1 MGMSMC
7 SSLFRLGV
15 LPGSGAWETCNLRGA
30 YDTREVLISSSAN
43 FSAVASPK
51 PGCERSGLSR
61 QASQA
66 AYAPQQGRPN
76 EEKIAFYDKL
86 QDTLDSLPVTSDII
100 LLGDLNGHVGREV
113 VENVT
118 GHFGIQEETIGVT
131 KPGQSKKKKTAWWT
145 EEMAEAVKL
154 KSTAFKY
161 WLKVRTSA
169 ARVDYECKRKAAN
182 QLKRRLK
189 KEQWVRIGEDLK
201 ADFKCGRKLLY
212 GMAKSYRNGRSQETS
227 PNVLDKDGNILRDKD
242 KIDSRWQEHFQE
254 LLNVVGDMNHD
265 PLTTN
270 HETPVVDNTETHE
283 PDITMEEL
291 DAALKSM
298 KNNRAPG
305 PDFLCIETIKAGEKA
320 FDRVPRNKMW
330 EVMSQAQ
337 IPPKL
342 LSAIKSTYVEQK
354 SAVRGSENYFS
365 INTGILEDVMTKWD
379 DGLNEKGL
387 KLSYDK
393 TEYMAVGKDL
403 VTRDLDVNGHAIKP
417 VDTFTYLGSTVN
429 NAATIDTEINN
440 RIAKFSKNTGALYPL
455 LRDRN
460 IPTDVRVHIY
470 TSILKPILTYGC
482 ETWTLTERRRSILQ
496 AAEMRVLR
504 LIYGVTKRDH
514 IRNTTIRA
522 SLKVEPIIN
531 YVEKS
536 QLRWFGHVKRMAATR
551 GVKRILEWKPPGK
564 RPLGRPRMR
573 WTDGLKK
580 ILAKR
585 TNISFEEAEKLCG
598 NRTAWRSLIGT
609 LN

>member
-1 MGMSMC
+1 MAGKC
-7 SSLFRLGV
+7 SLALVVLVILVGLLTDQPGV
-15 LPGSGAWETCNLRGA
+15 L
-30 YDTREVLISSSAN
+30 SAP
-43 FSAVASPK
+43 A
-51 PGCERSGLSR
+51 
-61 QASQA
+61 
-66 AYAPQQGRPN
+66 
-76 EEKIAFYDKL
+76 
-86 QDTLDSLPVTSDII
+86 
-100 LLGDLNGHVGREV
+100 
-113 VENVT
+113 
-118 GHFGIQEETIGVT
+118 
-131 KPGQSKKKKTAWWT
+131 
-145 EEMAEAVKL
+145 
-154 KSTAFKY
+154 
-161 WLKVRTSA
+161 
-169 ARVDYECKRKAAN
+169 
-182 QLKRRLK
+182 
-189 KEQWVRIGEDLK
+189 
-201 ADFKCGRKLLY
+201 
-212 GMAKSYRNGRSQETS
+212 
-227 PNVLDKDGNILRDKD
+227 
-242 KIDSRWQEHFQE
+242 
-254 LLNVVGDMNHD
+254 
-265 PLTTN
+265 
-270 HETPVVDNTETHE
+270 E
-283 PDITMEEL
+283 PD
-291 DAALKSM
+291 
-298 KNNRAPG
+298 PY
-305 PDFLCIETIKAGEKA
+305 EKA

-403 VTRDLDVNGHAIKP
+403 ATRDLDVNGHAIKP

-460 IPTDVRVHIY
+460 IPTEVRVHIY

-536 QLRWFGHVKRMAATR
+536 QLRWFGHVKRMAATW

>member
-1 MGMSMC
+1 
-7 SSLFRLGV
+7 
-15 LPGSGAWETCNLRGA
+15 
-30 YDTREVLISSSAN
+30 
-43 FSAVASPK
+43 
-51 PGCERSGLSR
+51 
-61 QASQA
+61 
-66 AYAPQQGRPN
+66 
-76 EEKIAFYDKL
+76 
-86 QDTLDSLPVTSDII
+86 
-100 LLGDLNGHVGREV
+100 
-113 VENVT
+113 
-118 GHFGIQEETIGVT
+118 
-131 KPGQSKKKKTAWWT
+131 
-145 EEMAEAVKL
+145 
-154 KSTAFKY
+154 
-161 WLKVRTSA
+161 
-169 ARVDYECKRKAAN
+169 
-182 QLKRRLK
+182 
-189 KEQWVRIGEDLK
+189 
-201 ADFKCGRKLLY
+201 
-212 GMAKSYRNGRSQETS
+212 
-227 PNVLDKDGNILRDKD
+227 
-242 KIDSRWQEHFQE
+242 
-254 LLNVVGDMNHD
+254 
-265 PLTTN
+265 
-270 HETPVVDNTETHE
+270 
-283 PDITMEEL
+283 
-291 DAALKSM
+291 
-298 KNNRAPG
+298 
-305 PDFLCIETIKAGEKA
+305 
-320 FDRVPRNKMW
+320 
-330 EVMSQAQ
+330 
-337 IPPKL
+337 
-342 LSAIKSTYVEQK
+342 
-354 SAVRGSENYFS
+354 
-365 INTGILEDVMTKWD
+365 
-379 DGLNEKGL
+379 
-387 KLSYDK
+387 
-393 TEYMAVGKDL
+393 MAVGKDL

-460 IPTDVRVHIY
+460 IPTEVRVHIY

>member
-1 MGMSMC
+1 MC
-7 SSLFRLGV
+7 YENTDPTMCRR
-15 LPGSGAWETCNLRGA
+15 ACKQW
-30 YDTREVLISSSAN
+30 
-43 FSAVASPK
+43 
-51 PGCERSGLSR
+51 
-61 QASQA
+61 
-66 AYAPQQGRPN
+66 PQRAKQ
-76 EEKIAFYDKL
+76 
-86 QDTLDSLPVTSDII
+86 
-100 LLGDLNGHVGREV
+100 
-113 VENVT
+113 
-118 GHFGIQEETIGVT
+118 
-131 KPGQSKKKKTAWWT
+131 W
-145 EEMAEAVKL
+145 
-154 KSTAFKY
+154 
-161 WLKVRTSA
+161 SA
-169 ARVDYECKRKAAN
+169 ASGPGGTSSDLYVCSESSRGFRPIMSLGMTSHAPICAEHGP
-182 QLKRRLK
+182 RR
-189 KEQWVRIGEDLK
+189 
-201 ADFKCGRKLLY
+201 ADVSDFSG
-212 GMAKSYRNGRSQETS
+212 
-227 PNVLDKDGNILRDKD
+227 
-242 KIDSRWQEHFQE
+242 DSHIWKTRQGYPEE

-460 IPTDVRVHIY
+460 IPTEVRVHIY